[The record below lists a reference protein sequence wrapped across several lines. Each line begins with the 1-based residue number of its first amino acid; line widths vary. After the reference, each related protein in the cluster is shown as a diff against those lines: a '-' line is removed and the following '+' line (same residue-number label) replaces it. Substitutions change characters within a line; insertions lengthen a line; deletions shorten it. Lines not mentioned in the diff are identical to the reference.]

1 MSYRTYVNDVQVFG
15 NNEYYPE
22 WIEFIKTQGIDVNE
36 NGNYEG
42 DITDFMDGLKCVET
56 IVLRME
62 KERQDQIKELS
73 NKSSNFY
80 KSSLFD
86 LTNIYQESINALEE
100 NDEYEI
106 SLFDR
111 LYQFLEDG
119 YIFMP
124 YAFFKA
130 CEYMLEKDHV
140 FSTKKHFNCFKL
152 KEGKRIH
159 VKAC

>member
-1 MSYRTYVNDVQVFG
+1 MSQRTYVNDVQIFG

-22 WIEFIKTQGIDVNE
+22 WIEFIKTQGIDVDE
-36 NGNYEG
+36 DGNYEG
-42 DITDFMDGLKCVET
+42 DITDFMAGLECVES

-73 NKSSNFY
+73 NKSSNFH

-130 CEYMLEKDHV
+130 CEDMLEKDHA

-152 KEGKRIH
+152 KKEKRIH

>member
-1 MSYRTYVNDVQVFG
+1 MSYKTYVNDVQLFG
-15 NNEYYPE
+15 NNEYYSE
-22 WIEFIKTQGIDVNE
+22 WIEFIKTQGIDVDE
-36 NGNYEG
+36 DGIYEG
-42 DITDFMDGLKCVET
+42 YITDFMTALECVES

-62 KERQDQIKELS
+62 KERQDEIEELS
-73 NKSSNFY
+73 NKSSNFH

-111 LYQFLEDG
+111 LYQFLKDG
-119 YIFMP
+119 YIFIP
-124 YAFFKA
+124 YALFKG
-130 CEYMLEKDHV
+130 CEDMLEKDHV

-152 KEGKRIH
+152 KDGKRIH

>member
-22 WIEFIKTQGIDVNE
+22 WIEFIKTQGIDVDE
-36 NGNYEG
+36 DGNYEG
-42 DITDFMDGLKCVET
+42 YITDFMAGLKCVES
-56 IVLRME
+56 IVLKME
-62 KERQDQIKELS
+62 KERQDEIEELS
-73 NKSSNFY
+73 NQGSKFHKST
-80 KSSLFD
+80 LFD
-86 LTNIYQESINALEE
+86 LRSIYQDSIKSLEE

-124 YAFFKA
+124 YTFFKA
-130 CEYMLEKDHV
+130 CEDMLEKNNE
-140 FSTKKHFNCFKL
+140 FSTEKHFHCFKL
-152 KEGKRIH
+152 KDGKRIH

>member
-1 MSYRTYVNDVQVFG
+1 MSYRTYVNGVQVFG

-22 WIEFIKTQGIDVNE
+22 WIEFIKTQCIYVDE
-36 NGNYEG
+36 DGNYEG
-42 DITDFMDGLKCVET
+42 DITDFMAGLKCVET

-73 NKSSNFY
+73 NKSSNFH

-130 CEYMLEKDHV
+130 CEDMLEKDHV
-140 FSTKKHFNCFKL
+140 FSTEKHFNCFKL
-152 KEGKRIH
+152 KNGKRIH